1 MKVAIIC
8 ALILIA
14 YFLGI
19 IFGYFIRKCQDTI
32 KVKSSNNSE
41 EEK

>member
-8 ALILIA
+8 ALILVS

-32 KVKSSNNSE
+32 KVKNSSNRE

>member
-1 MKVAIIC
+1 MKEAIIC
-8 ALILIA
+8 ALILVS

-32 KVKSSNNSE
+32 KVKSIRNSE
-41 EEK
+41 EEE